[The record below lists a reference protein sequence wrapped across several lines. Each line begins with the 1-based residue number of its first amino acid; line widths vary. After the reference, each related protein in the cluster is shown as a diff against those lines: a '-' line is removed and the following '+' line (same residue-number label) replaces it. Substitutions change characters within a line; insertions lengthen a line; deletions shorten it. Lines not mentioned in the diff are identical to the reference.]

1 MSLRFVFYR
10 TGCGLG
16 LVSAA
21 GTASTTA
28 AATASSAST
37 TAATTSAAASAGAAS
52 STPVS
57 LEVGIAD
64 DEPAPHKT
72 FHVVNGRAVQQGSAV
87 GVHKNLDCRGINHKV
102 VLANFILDA
111 QHILDS
117 ALRTGHDHD
126 SEHTVLVALLFQ
138 DVLEFFGGQIAD
150 L

>member
-10 TGCGLG
+10 TRCGLG

-21 GTASTTA
+21 GTSPSTA
-28 AATASSAST
+28 AATASSSATTTST
-37 TAATTSAAASAGAAS
+37 TAASAGAAS

-64 DEPAPHKT
+64 DEPASHKA

-87 GVHKNLDCRGINHKV
+87 GVNKDLDRRGVNHKV
-102 VLANFILDA
+102 VLADFILDA

>member
-10 TGCGLG
+10 TDCDLG

-21 GTASTTA
+21 GASPAA
-28 AATASSAST
+28 AATASSSATTAIATAGAST
-37 TAATTSAAASAGAAS
+37 TAT
-52 STPVS
+52 S

-64 DEPAPHKT
+64 DEPASHKA

-87 GVHKNLDCRGINHKV
+87 GIHKDLDRRGVNHKV
-102 VLANFILDA
+102 ILADFILDA
-111 QHILDS
+111 QHVLDS
-117 ALRTGHDHD
+117 ALRTGHNHD

>member
-10 TGCGLG
+10 TECGLE

-21 GTASTTA
+21 GASSTTA
-28 AATASSAST
+28 SAT
-37 TAATTSAAASAGAAS
+37 AAS
-52 STPVS
+52 STTATSTTSAPAAAGASATAVS

-64 DEPAPHKT
+64 DEAASHQAL
-72 FHVVNGRAVQQGSAV
+72 HVVNGGAVEQRSAV
-87 GVHKNLDCRGINHKV
+87 GVHKHLDCGGVNDEV
-102 VLANFILDA
+102 VFTDFLLDA